1 MLLQAAHISQ
11 TELLEVQRVRQAGDE
26 TGRIRHG
33 GLMVVMLVQA
43 DERAVV
49 RELPHERILTA
60 LPRSEQ
66 TDHGLSTRA
75 SRITGASERMYR
87 ERLASNCRFHWH
99 PIAG

>member
-1 MLLQAAHISQ
+1 MLLQTAHISQ

-75 SRITGASERMYR
+75 YRITGSSEWMYR
-87 ERLASNCRFHWH
+87 ERLASICRFHYR